1 MTANIFISGPIGFPP
16 GEVAG
21 EVGTTLM
28 DVRRQMDSFGP
39 GITQVNVFINSPGGD
54 VAEGF
59 AIYDYLRALDATVT
73 TIGEGM
79 VYSIASVIF
88 MAGSKREMYAN
99 AELFLHPPLAGLFG
113 NASDM
118 REAANYLDAA
128 RDKIVNTY
136 LQAANGNSREDVLN
150 MMETETYL
158 NAEDAI
164 RLGFATGIYSMKLE
178 PVAWHSPITNNN
190 SDMDEQTRKG
200 FLAEIREVINGA
212 FKSAKNEVV
221 EPAPDPTPD
230 PVDTSELE
238 AELEAAKAELA
249 ALKAEKESTVEKVA
263 ELEAVNLKQKED
275 FTAQLQAINAKLEEL
290 ESTPAVAA
298 PPRTEPKNQGGTR
311 YTLPENLADKD
322 SAFFDKLKKYA

>member
-28 DVRRQMDSFGP
+28 DVRRQVDSFGP
-39 GITQVNVFINSPGGD
+39 GITEVNVFINSPGGD

-88 MAGSKREMYAN
+88 MAGNKREMYAN

-113 NASDM
+113 NATDM
-118 REAANYLDAA
+118 REAADYLDSA

-136 LQAANGNSREDVLN
+136 LQAADGNSREEVLN

-158 NAEDAI
+158 NAEDAV

-200 FLAEIREVINGA
+200 FLAEIKEAINGA

-221 EPAPDPTPD
+221 EETPEPTPD
-230 PVDTSELE
+230 PVDTSALE
-238 AELEAAKAELA
+238 AENEALKAELEA
-249 ALKAEKESTVEKVA
+249 LKAERESASEKVA

-275 FTAQLQAINAKLEEL
+275 FTTQLQVINAKLEEL
-290 ESTPAVAA
+290 ESTPAVAD
-298 PPRTEPKNQGGTR
+298 PPRTEVKNEGGSR
-311 YTLPENLADKD
+311 QLLPEALLQKHDDIYN
-322 SAFFDKLKKYA
+322 KLKKFA

>member
-28 DVRRQMDSFGP
+28 DVRRQVDSFGP
-39 GITQVNVFINSPGGD
+39 GITGVNVFINSPGGD

-136 LQAANGNSREDVLN
+136 LQAANGNSREEVMN

-158 NAEDAI
+158 NAEDAV

-190 SDMDEQTRKG
+190 SDMDEK
-200 FLAEIREVINGA
+200 EK
-212 FKSAKNEVV
+212 KSLIDQIKALVMGAKNEVV
-221 EPAPDPTPD
+221 EETPEPTPAT
-230 PVDTSELE
+230 VDTSELE
-238 AELEAAKAELA
+238 AELEATKAELA

-298 PPRTEPKNQGGTR
+298 PPRTEVKNQGGTR